1 MLNNIFCYS
10 NDGLVL
16 SDHRFVKIFK
26 SCQKALKSFDLSFK
40 KDVPYFKM
48 SLALCPHCET
58 HHVVKYGFT
67 KRKLVFKEIDKAN
80 VKIQCYICKRCG
92 KTFQTDLTSLV
103 NKNSNFTNELKS
115 EFEHLIS
122 DYLGSLKKCL

>member
-1 MLNNIFCYS
+1 M
-10 NDGLVL
+10 GL
-16 SDHRFVKIFK
+16 
-26 SCQKALKSFDLSFK
+26 Q
-40 KDVPYFKM
+40 
-48 SLALCPHCET
+48 
-58 HHVVKYGFT
+58 

-80 VKIQCYICKRCG
+80 VKVQCYICKRCG
-92 KTFQTDLTSLV
+92 KTFQTDLTSLI